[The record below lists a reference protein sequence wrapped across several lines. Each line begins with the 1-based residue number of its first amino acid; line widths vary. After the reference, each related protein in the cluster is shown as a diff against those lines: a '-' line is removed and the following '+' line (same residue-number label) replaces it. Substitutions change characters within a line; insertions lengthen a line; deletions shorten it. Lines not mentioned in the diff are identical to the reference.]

1 MTTFKSAHKKS
12 RAFFFEESE
21 TLNPTRKEQSFFL
34 KILCVPKK
42 RCSFFLRE
50 EREERKY
57 IHLLQRKDKKQ
68 KKKKSCSIS
77 RTRKFTPSPEYYK
90 KRWHSLYKSTPP
102 RRQKRR
108 PPPRRR
114 PPRSRRCA
122 RVSFARVVFRPDSDF
137 FFSSLSPKMVLSSS
151 KGGEKTRPKNEPKK
165 RNIRIVASLRIR
177 PQKPPFRRRQTRASN
192 AEMYREYIGARF
204 DAAASVARRSRGGPF
219 FRRLCVRKTKVERD
233 LQSFF
238 HRRSIYRTK
247 TNVFGRWEKNDEGG
261 EILFLVRF

>member
-1 MTTFKSAHKKS
+1 MQFL
-12 RAFFFEESE
+12 RREEKRE
-21 TLNPTRKEQSFFL
+21 
-34 KILCVPKK
+34 KIYSPLEEGQKTKK
-42 RCSFFLRE
+42 RNR
-50 EREERKY
+50 
-57 IHLLQRKDKKQ
+57 
-68 KKKKSCSIS
+68 SIS
-77 RTRKFTPSPEYYK
+77 RTRIYPPSPNNT

-114 PPRSRRCA
+114 PRSRRCA

-219 FRRLCVRKTKVERD
+219 FRRLCVFEKQKSKEICKV
-233 LQSFF
+233 SFIVA
-238 HRRSIYRTK
+238 HKPT
-247 TNVFGRWEKNDEGG
+247 GRWEKNEGE

>member
-1 MTTFKSAHKKS
+1 M
-12 RAFFFEESE
+12 
-21 TLNPTRKEQSFFL
+21 Q
-34 KILCVPKK
+34 
-42 RCSFFLRE
+42 FLRE

-57 IHLLQRKDKKQ
+57 IQRGRTKN
-68 KKKKSCSIS
+68 KKKRNRSIS

-114 PPRSRRCA
+114 PRSRRCA

-177 PQKPPFRRRQTRASN
+177 PPKPPFRRRQTRASN

-247 TNVFGRWEKNDEGG
+247 TNVGRWEKNDEG

>member
-1 MTTFKSAHKKS
+1 M
-12 RAFFFEESE
+12 
-21 TLNPTRKEQSFFL
+21 

-42 RCSFFLRE
+42 DAVFE
-50 EREERKY
+50 ERGERRENIFTYYRGRTKN
-57 IHLLQRKDKKQ
+57 
-68 KKKKSCSIS
+68 KKKRNRSIS
-77 RTRKFTPSPEYYK
+77 RTRIYPLPGILQK
-90 KRWHSLYKSTPP
+90 KMAFALQINAAAATKKKTAAP
-102 RRQKRR
+102 KKTTVKKV
-108 PPPRRR
+108 
-114 PPRSRRCA
+114 RSCL
-122 RVSFARVVFRPDSDF
+122 FRAGLFPTGFRF

-165 RNIRIVASLRIR
+165 RNIRIFASMRIR

-204 DAAASVARRSRGGPF
+204 DAAASVARRSRGRPF

>member
-1 MTTFKSAHKKS
+1 M
-12 RAFFFEESE
+12 
-21 TLNPTRKEQSFFL
+21 Q
-34 KILCVPKK
+34 
-42 RCSFFLRE
+42 FLRE

-77 RTRKFTPSPEYYK
+77 RTRNLPPTRLYYK

-114 PPRSRRCA
+114 PRSRRCA

-165 RNIRIVASLRIR
+165 RNIRIFASLRIR

-219 FRRLCVRKTKVERD
+219 FIQFEKQKSKEICKVSFIEDASIAQKPTSLDDGKKTREKRFCFWSDFD
-233 LQSFF
+233 LF
-238 HRRSIYRTK
+238 
-247 TNVFGRWEKNDEGG
+247 FGRFASKKRKNTPK
-261 EILFLVRF
+261 R

>member
-1 MTTFKSAHKKS
+1 M
-12 RAFFFEESE
+12 
-21 TLNPTRKEQSFFL
+21 Q
-34 KILCVPKK
+34 
-42 RCSFFLRE
+42 FFLRE

-68 KKKKSCSIS
+68 KKKKSLHIS
-77 RTRKFTPSPEYYK
+77 HAQIYPLPGILQK
-90 KRWHSLYKSTPP
+90 KMAFALQINAAAATKKKTAAP
-102 RRQKRR
+102 KKTTTVKKV
-108 PPPRRR
+108 
-114 PPRSRRCA
+114 RSRL
-122 RVSFARVVFRPDSDF
+122 FRAGGFPTGFRF

-165 RNIRIVASLRIR
+165 RNIRIVASLLIR

-238 HRRSIYRTK
+238 HRRRIYRTK

>member
-1 MTTFKSAHKKS
+1 MTTEVLTKSHWEL
-12 RAFFFEESE
+12 FEEFE
-21 TLNPTRKEQSFFL
+21 TLNNTHERRSLFFENFVRPKKKMQFL
-34 KILCVPKK
+34 K
-42 RCSFFLRE
+42 RE
-50 EREERKY
+50 ERGEKIF

-68 KKKKSCSIS
+68 KKKKSLHIS
-77 RTRKFTPSPEYYK
+77 HAQIYPLPGILQK
-90 KRWHSLYKSTPP
+90 KMAFALQINAAAATKKKTAAP
-102 RRQKRR
+102 KKTTVKKV
-108 PPPRRR
+108 
-114 PPRSRRCA
+114 RSCL
-122 RVSFARVVFRPDSDF
+122 FRAGLFPTGFRF

-165 RNIRIVASLRIR
+165 RNIRIFASMRIR

-247 TNVFGRWEKNDEGG
+247 TNVRRWEKNDEG

>member
-1 MTTFKSAHKKS
+1 M
-12 RAFFFEESE
+12 
-21 TLNPTRKEQSFFL
+21 Q
-34 KILCVPKK
+34 
-42 RCSFFLRE
+42 FLRE

-68 KKKKSCSIS
+68 KKKKSLHIS
-77 RTRKFTPSPEYYK
+77 HAQIYPLPGILQK
-90 KRWHSLYKSTPP
+90 KMAFALQINAAAATKKKTAAP
-102 RRQKRR
+102 KKTTVKKV
-108 PPPRRR
+108 
-114 PPRSRRCA
+114 RSCL
-122 RVSFARVVFRPDSDF
+122 FRAGGFPTGFRF

-165 RNIRIVASLRIR
+165 RNIRIFASLRIR

-238 HRRSIYRTK
+238 HRRRIYRTK

>member
-1 MTTFKSAHKKS
+1 MQFL
-12 RAFFFEESE
+12 RREEKREKIYSQ
-21 TLNPTRKEQSFFL
+21 KEGQ
-34 KILCVPKK
+34 KTKK
-42 RCSFFLRE
+42 RNR
-50 EREERKY
+50 
-57 IHLLQRKDKKQ
+57 
-68 KKKKSCSIS
+68 SIS
-77 RTRKFTPSPEYYK
+77 RTRNLPPPRLYYK

-114 PPRSRRCA
+114 PRSRRCA
-122 RVSFARVVFRPDSDF
+122 RVSFARVFFRPDSDV
-137 FFSSLSPKMVLSSS
+137 FFSSLSRPKWFCLLLP

-165 RNIRIVASLRIR
+165 RNIRIFASMRIR

>member
-1 MTTFKSAHKKS
+1 M
-12 RAFFFEESE
+12 
-21 TLNPTRKEQSFFL
+21 Q
-34 KILCVPKK
+34 
-42 RCSFFLRE
+42 FLRE

-57 IHLLQRKDKKQ
+57 LFTYYRGRTKN
-68 KKKKSCSIS
+68 KKKRNRSIS
-77 RTRKFTPSPEYYK
+77 RTRIYPLPGILQK
-90 KRWHSLYKSTPP
+90 KMAFALQINAAAATKKKTAAP
-102 RRQKRR
+102 KKTTVKKV
-108 PPPRRR
+108 
-114 PPRSRRCA
+114 RSCL
-122 RVSFARVVFRPDSDF
+122 FRAGGFPTGFRF

-165 RNIRIVASLRIR
+165 RNIRIFASLRIR

-247 TNVFGRWEKNDEGG
+247 TNVG
-261 EILFLVRF
+261 

>member
-1 MTTFKSAHKKS
+1 M
-12 RAFFFEESE
+12 
-21 TLNPTRKEQSFFL
+21 Q
-34 KILCVPKK
+34 
-42 RCSFFLRE
+42 FLRE

-57 IHLLQRKDKKQ
+57 IQRGRTKN
-68 KKKKSCSIS
+68 KKKRNRSIS

-114 PPRSRRCA
+114 PRSRRCA

-165 RNIRIVASLRIR
+165 RNIRIFASLRIR

-204 DAAASVARRSRGGPF
+204 DAAASVARRSRGPF
-219 FRRLCVRKTKVERD
+219 LRRLCSKNKSRKRFAKFLSSGEKHLAHEPTGRLMGKNEREKRFCFWSDFD
-233 LQSFF
+233 LFFWSFRLKKEKKYTQTLTISF
-238 HRRSIYRTK
+238 SFSFTQ
-247 TNVFGRWEKNDEGG
+247 TLNNV
-261 EILFLVRF
+261 L

>member
-1 MTTFKSAHKKS
+1 M
-12 RAFFFEESE
+12 
-21 TLNPTRKEQSFFL
+21 Q
-34 KILCVPKK
+34 
-42 RCSFFLRE
+42 FLRE
-50 EREERKY
+50 ERGEKIY
-57 IHLLQRKDKKQ
+57 SQRKDKKQ
-68 KKKKSCSIS
+68 KKKKSLHIS
-77 RTRKFTPSPEYYK
+77 HAHLPPLPEYYCK
-90 KRWHSLYKSTPP
+90 KKWHSLYKSTPP

-114 PPRSRRCA
+114 PRSRRCA
-122 RVSFARVVFRPDSDF
+122 RVSFARVFFRPDSDF

-165 RNIRIVASLRIR
+165 RNIRIFASLRIR

-238 HRRSIYRTK
+238 HRRSISHKNQPDDGKK
-247 TNVFGRWEKNDEGG
+247 TRERFCFWSDFD
-261 EILFLVRF
+261 LFCRLKKPKKYTQN

>member
-1 MTTFKSAHKKS
+1 M
-12 RAFFFEESE
+12 
-21 TLNPTRKEQSFFL
+21 Q
-34 KILCVPKK
+34 
-42 RCSFFLRE
+42 FLRE

-57 IHLLQRKDKKQ
+57 LFTYYRGRTKNK
-68 KKKKSCSIS
+68 KKKKSLHIS
-77 RTRKFTPSPEYYK
+77 HAQIYPLPGILQK
-90 KRWHSLYKSTPP
+90 KMAFALQINAAAATKKKTAAP
-102 RRQKRR
+102 KKTTVKKV
-108 PPPRRR
+108 
-114 PPRSRRCA
+114 RSRL
-122 RVSFARVVFRPDSDF
+122 FRAGLFPTGFRF

-165 RNIRIVASLRIR
+165 RNIRIVASRGIR
-177 PQKPPFRRRQTRASN
+177 PPKPPFRRRQTRASN